1 MEEHVVLIADDHPI
15 VRNGIKN
22 LLKESYPAYTIFETD
37 NHAETIQ
44 LALQQKPQLVLLDV
58 SMPNGMAI
66 DTIVSIKSSLP
77 QTRILVI
84 SMYNDSHFMLRMVK
98 AGADGFIS
106 KDAAPSELK
115 NAIAKLISGKKYITD
130 ELLNLLADLT
140 QGKNVN
146 NSIIDILS
154 NRELE
159 VFKMIA
165 KGKTVSEIAQELN
178 LSVKTVSTYRSK
190 IIEKTGLKNNSQIIY
205 FAVQNKII

>member
-1 MEEHVVLIADDHPI
+1 MEEFAVLIADDHPI

-22 LLKESYPAYTIFETD
+22 LLKESYPTCTIFETD
-37 NHAETIQ
+37 NHAGTIQ
-44 LALQQKPQLVLLDV
+44 LALQHKPQLVLLDV

-66 DTIVSIKSSLP
+66 DTIISIKSSLP

-115 NAIAKLISGKKYITD
+115 NAITKLISGKKYITD
-130 ELLNLLADLT
+130 DLLSLLADLT

-205 FAVQNKII
+205 FAVQNSII